1 MENKSR
7 KYNAEFRKKIALK
20 INKLKDKSDFI
31 NLFSI
36 IESDIGND
44 MSINKNGIF
53 FNLNILS
60 DGCIDK
66 INNYL
71 LQVLDNNTETETKI
85 KYQTYNQDE
94 LEYVNKTGPK
104 LSNQEKNILKKNK
117 FI

>member
-1 MENKSR
+1 MDIKPR

-20 INKLKDKSDFI
+20 INKLKDKNDFI
-31 NLFSI
+31 NLFNI

-44 MSINKNGIF
+44 MSVNKNGIF

-71 LQVLDNNTETETKI
+71 LKILDNNTETETKI
-85 KYQTYNQDE
+85 KYQTYNQDD
-94 LEYVNKTGPK
+94 LDNGNKIGPK

>member
-1 MENKSR
+1 MDIKQR

-20 INKLKDKSDFI
+20 INKLKDKKDFI
-31 NLFSI
+31 NLFNI

-71 LQVLDNNTETETKI
+71 LLILDNNTETETKI
-85 KYQTYNQDE
+85 KYQSYNCDE
-94 LEYVNKTGPK
+94 LETINNIGPK